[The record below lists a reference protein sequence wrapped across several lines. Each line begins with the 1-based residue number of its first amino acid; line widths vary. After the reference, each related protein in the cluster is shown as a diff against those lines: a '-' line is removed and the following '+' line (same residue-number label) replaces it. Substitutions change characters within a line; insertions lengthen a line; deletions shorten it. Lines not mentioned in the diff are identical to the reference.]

1 MSKKSLITLA
11 AMAALSTA
19 AFADYADPTGQFATQ
34 VQSSRDRTEV
44 QAEALA
50 AVAQGALRP
59 SNANPSAYVQP
70 RVQSTNSR
78 ADVVAEFLA
87 DRDQATALVGEDSG
101 STLLANGGTK
111 RADHEYLAGTPTRRA
126 F

>member
-19 AFADYADPTGQFATQ
+19 AFADYADASGQFATQ
-34 VQSSRDRTEV
+34 VQSPRSRAEV
-44 QAEALA
+44 QSDAVA

-70 RVQSTNSR
+70 RVQSAKSR

-87 DRDQATALVGEDSG
+87 DRDQATALIGEDSG
-101 STLLANGGTK
+101 STLLAKGATK
-111 RADHEYLAGTPTRRA
+111 RADHEYLAGTPTRRT

>member
-19 AFADYADPTGQFATQ
+19 AFADYADASGQFATQ
-34 VQSSRDRTEV
+34 VQPSRARAEV
-44 QAEALA
+44 QAEAVA

-70 RVQSTNSR
+70 RVQSAKSR
-78 ADVVAEFLA
+78 ADVLAEFLA
-87 DRDQATALVGEDSG
+87 NRDQATALIGEDSG
-101 STLLANGGTK
+101 STQLAKGATK
-111 RADHEYLAGTPTRRA
+111 RADHEYLAGTPVRRA

>member
-19 AFADYADPTGQFATQ
+19 AFADYADPSGQFATQ

-44 QAEALA
+44 QAEAVT

-59 SNANPSAYVQP
+59 SNGHASAYVQP
-70 RVQSTNSR
+70 RVQSTQSR
-78 ADVVAEFLA
+78 ADVLAEFLA
-87 DRDQATALVGEDSG
+87 NRDQATALIGEDSG
-101 STLLANGGTK
+101 STLQAKGATK
-111 RADHEYLAGTPTRRA
+111 RADHEYLAGTPQRRA